1 MYDKHM
7 KNDRSWTEIDITNFA
22 YNFNELK
29 KFINKDTK
37 IMQIVKADA
46 YGHGAYEIARKAMDC
61 GASFLGVANAQEGF
75 LLRYQGIKIPIVI
88 LSPSLFNEIDI
99 ILQNNL
105 IPSVSSIEFAKE
117 LSNKAKQKVN
127 IHINIDTGMG
137 RSGIEFKSAIKI
149 YQEIL
154 KLSNLRIQG
163 IFSHFSSAEN
173 DAEYTNLQNTRFMD
187 FIDNLDEK
195 PELIHIANSS
205 GVVTLNSEYCNLVR
219 LGLLSYGVYTD
230 PLLEDKLDLK
240 PAMSFKTRIS
250 QIKSALKGDS
260 IGYNRTFKSSG
271 SMKYA
276 ILPVGY
282 ADGFDFML
290 SGKGKVLIKSNEC
303 DVIGKISMDMTAVD
317 VTDLD
322 VNVGDIVIL
331 LGDNEILRA
340 EKIAANYNGSSYEL
354 LCQIGRRAKRY
365 YKENKEIISSSPLL
379 RRDFVSMDYSDEK
392 LNTVIETA
400 IEQRLQSKEISNL
413 VYSEFLKRFFAEHDR
428 DIHYRRNFRHYIE
441 FNKHKFAELD
451 QYYQT
456 NTTLTFTK
464 ILQQDYFYVA
474 CANEEAKL
482 EKYFLRSDVE
492 YRWLIDKNLGT
503 TLFDLTSVRINDIE
517 LYHEMKMNDDC
528 LEVRCYHPDLQT
540 LKGKEVEFSI
550 STQTFYPKD
559 LHQLAV
565 YLIELTQGAEIT
577 FNFGNVIKSAEAVP
591 IFSGR
596 SKFPKISSGKNQLTI
611 STLPEE
617 WIFPTSGV
625 VFVY

>member
-1 MYDKHM
+1 M
-7 KNDRSWTEIDITNFA
+7 KNDRSWTEIDLSNFE

-29 KFINKDTK
+29 KSIKPETK
-37 IMQIVKADA
+37 VMQIVKADA
-46 YGHGAYEIARKAMDC
+46 YGHGAYEIARKSIEC
-61 GASFLGVANAQEGF
+61 GASYMGVANAQEGF
-75 LLRYQGIKIPIVI
+75 LLRYQGIKVPIVI
-88 LSPSLFNEIDI
+88 LSPSLINEIGI
-99 ILQNNL
+99 ILKNDL
-105 IPSVSSIEFAKE
+105 IPSISSYEFAKE
-117 LSNKAKQKVN
+117 LSSKAKQKIN

-137 RSGIEFKSAIKI
+137 RSGIESETALKELDKIK
-149 YQEIL
+149 
-154 KLSNLRIQG
+154 KLPNLRIQG
-163 IFSHFSSAEN
+163 VFSHFSSAEN
-173 DAEYTNLQNTRFMD
+173 DSKYTEQQNIKFRE
-187 FIDNLDEK
+187 FIENLDEK
-195 PELIHIANSS
+195 PEIIHIANSS
-205 GVVTLNSEYCNLVR
+205 GVVTINSAYCNLVR
-219 LGLLSYGVYTD
+219 LGLLTYGVYTD
-230 PLLEDKLDLK
+230 PKLKEKINLK
-240 PAMSFKTRIS
+240 PVMSFKTRIS
-250 QIKSALKGDS
+250 QIKSAKKGDS
-260 IGYNRTFKSSG
+260 IGYNRTFTSSG
-271 SMKYA
+271 TMKYA

-282 ADGFDFML
+282 ADGYDFLL
-290 SGKGKVLIKSNEC
+290 SNKGKVLIKGKEC
-303 DVIGKISMDMTAVD
+303 DVVGKISMDMTAID

-322 VNVGDIVIL
+322 VNVGDDVTL
-331 LGDNEILRA
+331 LGDSKILRA
-340 EKIAANYNGSSYEL
+340 ESVASKYNGSSYEL

-365 YKENKEIISSSPLL
+365 YKENNEIISSSPLL

-441 FNKHKFAELD
+441 FNEHKFAELD

-456 NTTLTFTK
+456 DTTLTFTK

-474 CANEEAKL
+474 CANKESKL

-503 TLFDLTSVRINDIE
+503 TLFDLTSVKINDLE

-528 LEVRCYHPDLQT
+528 LEIRCYHPELEN

-565 YLIELTQGAEIT
+565 YLIELTQGTEIT
-577 FNFGNVIKSAEAVP
+577 FNFGNVLKSAEAVP

-596 SKFPKISSGKNQLTI
+596 SKFPKITSGKNQLTI
-611 STLPEE
+611 STKTDE